1 MTPILVVLTAL
12 VLGTVISLVLAPLVI
27 VLLRLLDR
35 LLRKSP
41 NTIVYGPD
49 SGTTI
54 WNIAVAVGEK
64 LSVGSDSPIEAAY
77 PTEVWSIP
85 IQSRTA
91 MVVRQ
96 NG

>member
-12 VLGTVISLVLAPLVI
+12 VLGAVISLVLAPLVI
-27 VLLRLLDR
+27 FLLRLLDR

-41 NTIVYGPD
+41 STMVYGPD

-54 WNIAVAVGEK
+54 WNIAVVTSGR
-64 LSVGSDSPIEAAY
+64 LSVASDGPIETAHLV
-77 PTEVWSIP
+77 EVWSIP
-85 IQSRTA
+85 VQTMPA
-91 MVVRQ
+91 MVVCQ